1 MTTSAPAAKP
11 TARLAALGQSLWL
24 DNITRTLL
32 DSGTL
37 ARYIRELSVTGL
49 TSNPTIFEK
58 AIGSGNTYDAQVREL
73 SAKGLSTEEI
83 FFACAISDLTRA
95 ADHFADI
102 HKKTSRID
110 GWVSLEVSPLLANDT
125 AGTVAQAVEL
135 HKRAGRP
142 NLYIK
147 VPGTP
152 EGCPAIEEL
161 IFRGVPINVT
171 LLFSREHSLACV
183 DAYTRGI
190 ERRVAAGLDPFVC
203 SVASV
208 FISRWDRGT
217 AKALPAN
224 LQNTVGIAMAGR
236 VLKAALDF
244 HASPRWKALAAKGAT
259 EQRVLWASTGTKD
272 PALSPCLYCDVL
284 GAPNTVNTIPEE
296 TLLAVAEKGNPQGAM
311 PADGVAAEKILAA
324 VAAAG
329 VDLTKLAETLQIEGR
344 DSFNK
349 SWADLLAKIASKRE
363 ALAAAR

>member
-1 MTTSAPAAKP
+1 MYNFLRN
-11 TARLAALGQSLWL
+11 RL
-24 DNITRTLL
+24 TL
-32 DSGTL
+32 
-37 ARYIRELSVTGL
+37 ELH
-49 TSNPTIFEK
+49 
-58 AIGSGNTYDAQVREL
+58 
-73 SAKGLSTEEI
+73 
-83 FFACAISDLTRA
+83 TRA
-95 ADHFADI
+95 G
-102 HKKTSRID
+102 K
-110 GWVSLEVSPLLANDT
+110 
-125 AGTVAQAVEL
+125 
-135 HKRAGRP
+135 P

-161 IFRGVPINVT
+161 IYRGVPINVT
-171 LLFSREHSLACV
+171 LLFSREQYLAAAE
-183 DAYTRGI
+183 AYIRGI

-208 FISRWDRGT
+208 FISRWDRAT
-217 AKALPAN
+217 TKSLPAN

-236 VLKAALDF
+236 VLKSALDL

-272 PALSPCLYCDVL
+272 PALSPALYCDAL

-311 PADGVAAEKILAA
+311 PADGVAAEKMLAA
-324 VAAAG
+324 ATASG
-329 VDLTKLAETLQIEGR
+329 VDLSALATTLQIEGR

-349 SWADLLAKIASKRE
+349 SWTDLLAKISAKRE

>member
-1 MTTSAPAAKP
+1 MTNPALP

-37 ARYIRELSVTGL
+37 ARYIGDLSVTGL

-58 AIGSGNTYDAQVREL
+58 AIGTGNAYDAQVAEL
-73 SAKGLSTEEI
+73 AAKGHSAEEI

-95 ADHFADI
+95 ADLFADI
-102 HKKTSRID
+102 HRRTNRVD

-135 HKRAGRP
+135 HTRAGRS

-171 LLFSREHSLACV
+171 LLFSREQYLACV
-183 DAYTRGI
+183 EAYTRGI

-208 FISRWDRGT
+208 FVSRWDRGT

-311 PADGVAAEKILAA
+311 PADGVAAERILAA

-329 VDLTKLAETLQIEGR
+329 VDLAKLAETLQLEGR

>member
-1 MTTSAPAAKP
+1 MTAALP

-58 AIGSGNTYDAQVREL
+58 AIGSGTTYDAQVAEL
-73 SAKGLSTEEI
+73 AAKGHSVEEI
-83 FFACAISDLTRA
+83 FFACAITDLSRA
-95 ADHFADI
+95 ADLFADI
-102 HKKTSRID
+102 HRKTNRVD

-135 HKRAGRP
+135 HTRAGKP

-161 IFRGVPINVT
+161 IFRGIPINVT
-171 LLFSREHSLACV
+171 LLFSREHYLACV
-183 DAYTRGI
+183 EAYTRGI

-208 FISRWDRGT
+208 FISRWDRAT
-217 AKALPAN
+217 SKSLPAN

-236 VLKAALDF
+236 VLKSALDL

-259 EQRVLWASTGTKD
+259 EQRVLW
-272 PALSPCLYCDVL
+272 
-284 GAPNTVNTIPEE
+284 
-296 TLLAVAEKGNPQGAM
+296 
-311 PADGVAAEKILAA
+311 
-324 VAAAG
+324 
-329 VDLTKLAETLQIEGR
+329 
-344 DSFNK
+344 
-349 SWADLLAKIASKRE
+349 
-363 ALAAAR
+363 

>member
-1 MTTSAPAAKP
+1 M
-11 TARLAALGQSLWL
+11 
-24 DNITRTLL
+24 
-32 DSGTL
+32 
-37 ARYIRELSVTGL
+37 TGL

-58 AIGSGNTYDAQVREL
+58 AIGSGTTYDAQVAEL
-73 SAKGLSTEEI
+73 AAKGHSVEEI
-83 FFACAISDLTRA
+83 FFACAITDLSRA
-95 ADHFADI
+95 ADLFADI
-102 HKKTSRID
+102 HRKTNRVD

-135 HKRAGRP
+135 HKRAGKP

-161 IFRGVPINVT
+161 IYRGVPINVT
-171 LLFSREHSLACV
+171 LLFSREQYLAAAE
-183 DAYTRGI
+183 AYIRDI

-208 FISRWDRGT
+208 FISRWDRAT
-217 AKALPAN
+217 TKALPAN

-236 VLKAALDF
+236 VLKSALDL

-272 PALSPCLYCDVL
+272 PALSPALYCDAL

-311 PADGVAAEKILAA
+311 AADGVAAEKTLAA
-324 VAAAG
+324 ATASG
-329 VDLTKLAETLQIEGR
+329 VDLSAIATTLQIEGR

-349 SWADLLAKIASKRE
+349 SWTDLLAKISAKRE

>member
-1 MTTSAPAAKP
+1 MTAALP

-37 ARYIRELSVTGL
+37 ARYIRDLSVTGL

-58 AIGSGNTYDAQVREL
+58 AIGSGTAYDGQVGEL
-73 SAKGLSTEEI
+73 AAKGHSVEEI
-83 FFACAISDLTRA
+83 FFACAISDLSRA
-95 ADHFADI
+95 ADLFADI
-102 HKKTSRID
+102 HRRTNRVD

-135 HKRAGRP
+135 HKRAGKP

-171 LLFSREHSLACV
+171 LLFSREQYLAAAE
-183 DAYTRGI
+183 AYIRGI

-208 FISRWDRGT
+208 FISRWDRAT
-217 AKALPAN
+217 TKSLPAN

-236 VLKAALDF
+236 VLKSALDL

-272 PALSPCLYCDVL
+272 PALSPSLYCDAL

-329 VDLTKLAETLQIEGR
+329 VDLAALATTLQVEGR
-344 DSFNK
+344 DAFNK
-349 SWADLLAKIASKRE
+349 SWADLLAKISAKRE
-363 ALAAAR
+363 ALAATR